1 MTNFAMWTLTSCR
14 HNFGSVQSIS
24 FAEMSR
30 FFVRNPFL
38 KCVVLKEE
46 VSDRAVRLVLNVTYL
61 SFCDKYL

>member
-1 MTNFAMWTLTSCR
+1 MWTLTSCR
-14 HNFGSVQSIS
+14 HNFGSVPFIS

-38 KCVVLKEE
+38 NCVVLKEE
-46 VSDRAVRLVLNVTYL
+46 VLDRAELLVINVKDI